1 AVYFVVQHWCNLLGR
16 LYVSN
21 HIENP
26 LRALQIKHHS
36 SFMWIIESSFLSK
49 YVQVNPYSYVQQDR
63 KKEIKSCYTRYKQ
76 FTLTD
81 RYLKQPAYS
90 AKSLINNE
98 SKSILVKF

>member
-1 AVYFVVQHWCNLLGR
+1 MYFVVQHWCNLLGR

-49 YVQVNPYSYVQQDR
+49 YVQV
-63 KKEIKSCYTRYKQ
+63 
-76 FTLTD
+76 
-81 RYLKQPAYS
+81 
-90 AKSLINNE
+90 
-98 SKSILVKF
+98 